1 MWLPFRQ
8 YQCPKSVSSLSD
20 HDARL
25 PIQSASKRLTHRFA
39 ENSLLAFLI
48 VYPSRFCHQ
57 TFCPPKLPSNEHVGF
72 HVLGHAAR
80 KPRDANG
87 QSAGYLV
94 IRAFARFRR
103 RKDGQKF
110 PAIKALLPA
119 FCIPCRA
126 CPVRSRLV
134 GCRGGLRSEQARNA
148 FAACTERV
156 PNRLRAG
163 TGFGLF
169 AWLAQALLHACGLRP
184 FPCWVV
190 FAFAA
195 KRRDGKRLLRILQK
209 NVQKVCRLRAE
220 CLILS
225 VWAWHSLRWVFPAF
239 PDGHREERLSRPSL

>member
-1 MWLPFRQ
+1 MPFRNVPVCSLRLFC
-8 YQCPKSVSSLSD
+8 CPSGNFPFFNASIVLLSPLYRVNMMVGSSFASD
-20 HDARL
+20 
-25 PIQSASKRLTHRFA
+25 
-39 ENSLLAFLI
+39 
-48 VYPSRFCHQ
+48 
-57 TFCPPKLPSNEHVGF
+57 
-72 HVLGHAAR
+72 VL
-80 KPRDANG
+80 
-87 QSAGYLV
+87 
-94 IRAFARFRR
+94 F
-103 RKDGQKF
+103 
-110 PAIKALLPA
+110 
-119 FCIPCRA
+119 
-126 CPVRSRLV
+126 
-134 GCRGGLRSEQARNA
+134 RSEQARNA